1 MKKLKIRTKIMLL
14 FTLLSAILLG
24 ALVHTVYSS
33 VAASLRQTLQARLQM
48 AMSQVISS
56 VELQNGRLH
65 MDLEELDVRSSVQMC
80 IVDKNDVLLYD
91 SGNAAW
97 LSGEGLGDGED
108 YVVHEGRRWAVQTQ
122 GYEIGD
128 VEMTVMAASSTE
140 YVDNS
145 LRNLV
150 LLLLVLVPVY
160 LAISAFGSFLLAKR
174 AMEPIRQITQAAQV
188 IGNGELSRR
197 INGVETKDEV
207 GELSETVNEMLDRL
221 EASFQRERQFT
232 SDASHELRTPLAVIS
247 ACAEDALGRNTPDCR
262 ENLMTI
268 REEAER
274 MTKIISQLLMLSRG
288 YEGRIHLEPEQIA
301 LREMLG
307 SVCDELKDSAS
318 ARQIVLH
325 NAVSDEVLIAADQSL
340 MTQLMVNLIG
350 NAIKYG
356 RNGGNVWLNAAIRDD
371 GTHITVADDG
381 IGISG
386 KDLPRIFERFYR
398 ADSARDRSGFG
409 LGLPIAKWIVELHRG
424 TIGVKS
430 SLGHGTT
437 FEIIMPPD
445 AK

>member
-24 ALVHTVYSS
+24 ALVPTVYSS

-56 VELQNGRLH
+56 VELQNGPLH

-97 LSGEGLGDGED
+97 LSGEGPGDGED

-145 LRNLV
+145 LRSLV
-150 LLLLVLVPVY
+150 LLLLVLAPVY
-160 LAISAFGSFLLAKR
+160 LAISAFGSFLLAKC

-197 INGVETKDEV
+197 ITGVETKDEV
-207 GELSETVNEMLDRL
+207 DELSETVNEMLNRL

-262 ENLMTI
+262 
-268 REEAER
+268 
-274 MTKIISQLLMLSRG
+274 
-288 YEGRIHLEPEQIA
+288 
-301 LREMLG
+301 
-307 SVCDELKDSAS
+307 DS
-318 ARQIVLH
+318 
-325 NAVSDEVLIAADQSL
+325 
-340 MTQLMVNLIG
+340 
-350 NAIKYG
+350 
-356 RNGGNVWLNAAIRDD
+356 
-371 GTHITVADDG
+371 
-381 IGISG
+381 SG
-386 KDLPRIFERFYR
+386 PAPR
-398 ADSARDRSGFG
+398 RSGSAA
-409 LGLPIAKWIVELHRG
+409 PA
-424 TIGVKS
+424 
-430 SLGHGTT
+430 
-437 FEIIMPPD
+437 
-445 AK
+445 